1 MQFKLF
7 IVPISNYLKTID
19 EMNIFL
25 RSHKIITHTKE
36 LVNSGENSFYSILVE
51 YLDSPI
57 SAADKGKSSVD
68 YKDILKPEE
77 FALFS
82 YLRDERK
89 KLAEQAGIP
98 IYAVLNNAQLSQ
110 IAVEKPKSISELS
123 KIEGIGQGKCEKFGE
138 AFLRAI
144 QDYEKKRQSIS
155 QDNRME

>member
-7 IVPISNYLKTID
+7 VIPISNYLKTID

-36 LVNSGENSFYSILVE
+36 FVNSGENSFYSILVE

-57 SAADKGKSSVD
+57 SAADKEKSSID

-77 FALFS
+77 FAFFP

-123 KIEGIGQGKCEKFGE
+123 KIEGIGHGKCEKFGTV
-138 AFLRAI
+138 LLKAI
-144 QDYEKKRQSIS
+144 QNYEK
-155 QDNRME
+155 NRESVPQNN